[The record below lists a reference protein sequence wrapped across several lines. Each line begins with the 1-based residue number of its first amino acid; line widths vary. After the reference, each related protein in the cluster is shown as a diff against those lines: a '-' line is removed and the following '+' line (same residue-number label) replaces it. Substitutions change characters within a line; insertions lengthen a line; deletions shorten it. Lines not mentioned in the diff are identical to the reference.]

1 MKKEAK
7 PQRQSQQAQQPATP
21 QGEYEAKIAELTS
34 DLQRTRADFE
44 NYRKQVEIQ
53 KLQAMDAARYATI
66 MKVLPLLDN
75 LDLAINAHEQLQPLL
90 KTLEKTLAELK
101 LEKINSEPGTEFN
114 PDFHEAVM
122 MDEGEG
128 EHEVIAETLRPGYL
142 YEGQILR
149 PAMVKVTK
157 A

>member
-1 MKKEAK
+1 MHQKDHRTNPKNQN
-7 PQRQSQQAQQPATP
+7 PTPAQPDDDAQ
-21 QGEYEAKIAELTS
+21 AKITELTN

-44 NYRKQVEIQ
+44 NYRKQTEIQ
-53 KLQAMDAARYATI
+53 KMQAMDAARYATI

-75 LDLAINAHEQLQPLL
+75 LDLAINAHEELTPLL

-101 LEKINSEPGTEFN
+101 LEKINSEPGADFN

-128 EHEVIAETLRPGYL
+128 EKEVIAETLRPGYL
-142 YEGQILR
+142 YEGQVLR
-149 PAMVKVTK
+149 PAMVKVTRK
-157 A
+157 